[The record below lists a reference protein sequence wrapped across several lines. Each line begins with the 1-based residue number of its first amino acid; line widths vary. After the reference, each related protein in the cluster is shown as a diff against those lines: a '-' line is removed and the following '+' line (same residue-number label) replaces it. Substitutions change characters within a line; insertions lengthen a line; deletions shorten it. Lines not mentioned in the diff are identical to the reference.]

1 MHIYGEKSHD
11 KIKREVEGLKRVIN
25 LVEQSLQKIPVR
37 KPNLMVVG
45 QEEADLISYQKQKQ
59 KQMEAIKNSV
69 ATDVIDLNAIARSKK
84 ETDIRNVCPAF
95 VGLMETLCTKFDAKE
110 IKPELVAF
118 MYPDPLGLKAEALHT
133 IADIL

>member
-59 KQMEAIKNSV
+59 MEAIKNSV
-69 ATDVIDLNAIARSKK
+69 APDVIDLNAIARSKK
-84 ETDIRNVCPAF
+84 ESDIRNVGPAF
-95 VGLMETLCTKFDAKE
+95 FGLMETLCTKFDAKE

-118 MYPDPLGLKAEALHT
+118 MYPDPLGLKAEALHK